1 MVFLYMG
8 FDSESNPSF
17 TVIKKKK
24 KRPSF
29 TLKKKK
35 LNDKVNIDIA
45 TSLLKYCK

>member
-24 KRPSF
+24 KG
-29 TLKKKK
+29 LHLHLKKK

>member
-24 KRPSF
+24 RPSF
-29 TLKKKK
+29 TLKKK